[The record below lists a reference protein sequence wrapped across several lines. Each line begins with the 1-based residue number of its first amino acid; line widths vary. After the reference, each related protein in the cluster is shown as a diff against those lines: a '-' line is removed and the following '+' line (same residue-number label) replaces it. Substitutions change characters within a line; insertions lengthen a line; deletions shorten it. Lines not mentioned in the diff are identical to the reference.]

1 VRTRPHP
8 RGRQRSLGWRV
19 AATLLSTG
27 LLATFLHTPRSG
39 GSGPLEAAIV
49 RAAPGQLDAAK
60 RQVTRTGGQVG
71 EDLALIGGFVA
82 RVPAG
87 DFAALSATDAIA
99 TVTRDLRL
107 TPLQNAVAP
116 GMPAADPTQDT
127 GSLAAITR
135 LTGAQDLWA
144 CGWTGQGIDVA
155 LIDSGIAPVPG
166 IGPVVNAVDLSF
178 DAQDGDEPF
187 IDGFGHGT
195 HLASL
200 VNGQDQPLAVPDQQ
214 CRFPKLARSKQQLD
228 PSYAAKGPDAR
239 QADATAPS
247 VPWNDGSQFTGI
259 APGARLVDVKVGAA
273 DGSVDVSQVIAALDW
288 IVTYGRRDG
297 LNVRVINLSY
307 GTDSDQSWE
316 LDPLSYAAQIA
327 IDNGFLVVAA
337 AGNDGS
343 AAMDLAD
350 PAMNPNV
357 LAVGAVDYHRSF
369 DPSDWSVADFANHGS
384 SKRSPDVAFPGVS
397 VLGLRVDGSFAATFF
412 PGGLVGDRYIRGSG
426 TSQAAA
432 LASGMA
438 ALLLSMKPDL
448 HPADLK
454 ATMMGSS
461 RKVGGRAAFQGAG
474 VLTAGQL
481 ALGAGDLLST
491 APAGKDSTVPAKVWG
506 SGSIA
511 AARGTSAAVDPA
523 AATEV
528 DAFGTSFDAGAWAK
542 AAKDRKAWSHGQWMG
557 QTIAGFDEKAK
568 RWTTAK
574 WSTTGTGS
582 TAPADG
588 TDTFE
593 RGRWT
598 GSHGSGGNWNGDSWQ
613 GSRWSGSRWSGSRWS
628 GSRWSDVDWSG
639 SRWSGSRWSGSRW
652 SGSRWSGT
660 RWSGSNWSSAGWR

>member
-1 VRTRPHP
+1 VRTRPPHP
-8 RGRQRSLGWRV
+8 RRRRGIRWGA

-27 LLATFLHTPRSG
+27 LLATFLPTSPAG
-39 GSGPLEAAIV
+39 ASGPLEAAIV
-49 RAAPGQLDAAK
+49 RAEPGQLDTAK
-60 RQVTRTGGQVG
+60 RLVARAGGHVG
-71 EDLALIGGFVA
+71 DDLELIGGFTA
-82 RVPAG
+82 QVPAG
-87 DFAALSATDAIA
+87 GFAPLAATNAIA
-99 TVTRDLRL
+99 TVTHDVTL
-107 TPLQNAVAP
+107 TPLQDSSVA
-116 GMPAADPTQDT
+116 GAPAADPTQDT

-135 LTGAQDLWA
+135 VTGAQDLWA

-155 LIDSGIAPVPG
+155 LIDSGIAPVAG

-187 IDGFGHGT
+187 VDGFGHGT

-200 VNGQDQPLAVPDQQ
+200 INGQDQPLAVPDQQ

-228 PSYAAKGPDAR
+228 PTYAPKGRDTL
-239 QADATAPS
+239 QADPTAPV
-247 VPWNDGSQFTGI
+247 VPWNDGSQFTGM
-259 APGARLVDVKVGAA
+259 APGARLVNVKVGAA
-273 DGSVDVSQVIAALDW
+273 DGAVDVSQVIAAIDW
-288 IVTYGRRDG
+288 IVTYGRKDG

-327 IDNGFLVVAA
+327 VDSGFLVVAA

-343 AAMDLAD
+343 SAKDLAD

-357 LAVGAVDYHRSF
+357 LAVGAVDYHHSF
-369 DPSDWSVADFANHGS
+369 DAGDWGVADFANHGS

-448 HPADLK
+448 HPDDLK

-461 RKVGGRAAFQGAG
+461 RKVGGRTAFQGAG
-474 VLTAGQL
+474 VMTAGQL
-481 ALGAGDLLST
+481 ATEAGGLLST
-491 APAGKDSTVPAKVWG
+491 APAGKDSSVPAKARG
-506 SGSIA
+506 TGSIA
-511 AARGTSAAVDPA
+511 AARGRSAAQDPA
-523 AATEV
+523 AAGEV
-528 DAFGTSFDAGAWAK
+528 DAFGTTFDAAAWAK
-542 AAKDRKAWSHGQWMG
+542 AAKDRKAWSRGQWMG
-557 QTIAGFDEKAK
+557 KTIAGFDEKAK
-568 RWTTAK
+568 K
-574 WSTTGTGS
+574 WSTATWAA
-582 TAPADG
+582 TASEGATQTDG
-588 TDTFE
+588 TDTFQ
-593 RGRWT
+593 RGRWN
-598 GSHGSGGNWNGDSWQ
+598 GSRWSGGNWDGDSWQ

-628 GSRWSDVDWSG
+628 GSRWSDADWSG

-652 SGSRWSGT
+652 SGSRWSDAG
-660 RWSGSNWSSAGWR
+660 WSSAGWW